1 LAYTPSNWQD
11 RVSANPGQFS
21 ATGAVTGTITLT
33 LNDNPSQAGT
43 PITAAR
49 MTNIENELVYL
60 DGLNY
65 KGYALDTGTTN
76 AFVVTLDP
84 PITSYTPGLCLSFK
98 AANTNF
104 GASTLNVNGLGA
116 ITITKFTTTNNLTTA
131 DILSGS
137 IATVMYDGTYF
148 QLISG
153 KPTWMYKQVFT
164 SSGSFTAPYYGTYKV
179 TVTGGGGS
187 GGNNN
192 ANTSGN
198 GGASGG
204 GGAGTAIKW
213 LTLSANQ
220 VVTVTVGSGGAACS
234 NVYNSNS
241 SGNTGGSSSF
251 GSYCSATGGHGGVY
265 SGSAGG
271 GSGSNGDIN
280 LSGETTQLPAENIYS
295 DGPVSTNGGSS
306 YWGGGSSY
314 GAGSSGVATG
324 TSQAGMPGLVLI
336 EWVG

>member
-153 KPTWMYKQVFT
+153 KPAWMYKQVFT
-164 SSGSFTAPYYGTYKV
+164 SSGTFVAPYYGTYKV

-187 GGNNN
+187 GGNYGVS
-192 ANTSGN
+192 TSGN
-198 GGASGG
+198 GGGG
-204 GGAGTAIKW
+204 GGGGGGTAIKW
-213 LTLSANQ
+213 LTLTANQ
-220 VVTVTVGSGGAACS
+220 NVTVTIGAGGAGCAS
-234 NVYNSNS
+234 TYGQNS
-241 SGNTGGSSSF
+241 SGNSGATSSF
-251 GSYCSATGGHGGVY
+251 GSYCSATGG
-265 SGSAGG
+265 SAGSMG
-271 GSGSNGDIN
+271 PSSGGHGSGGDIN
-280 LSGETTQLPAENIYS
+280 LSGAGSMAPPENLYS
-295 DGPVSTNGGSS
+295 SGSVATVGGSS